1 MSNEQ
6 YYEDQ
11 RMKDLQEEKTTAISE
26 VEKLYGDMIQGNKDQ
41 YQGMIDATK
50 EAAEKQSQLQ
60 QQQTDFALE
69 QIEQQ
74 KKDAEKSYQE
84 EQSAAWTDYKKQTDP
99 HGVAA
104 EQLAQAGLEG
114 SGYAESSR
122 VAMYNAYQN
131 RVATARAGLEQA
143 MVSYNNAITQARLTN
158 DATLAQIAL
167 DALQQRL
174 AYEAQVFQMNNEL
187 LLAQYNQVTGLKEY
201 WGSREQALLAQLQAE
216 NQGRSVTVEQT
227 TQTTDDGFT
236 LDRYGLGLDP
246 TNPLRNSQT
255 AQTQDSK
262 PLTGIPYLMSVGVQN
277 ALATDPRVQAMQKIF
292 TKE

>member
-1 MSNEQ
+1 MSNEK

-11 RMKDLQEEKTTAISE
+11 RMKDLQEEKNTAISE
-26 VEKLYGDMIQGNKDQ
+26 VEQLYGDMIQGNKDH

-60 QQQTDFALE
+60 QQQTDFAVE

-74 KKDAEKSYQE
+74 KKDAEKSYQK

-104 EQLAQAGLEG
+104 EQLAQAGMEG

-187 LLAQYNQVTGLKEY
+187 LLQQYNQVTGLKDY
-201 WGSREQALLAQLQAE
+201 WYSREQALLAQLQAE
-216 NQGRSVTVEQT
+216 NQGTYVPVEEEEEVLFLA
-227 TQTTDDGFT
+227 D
-236 LDRYGLGLDP
+236 YGIEDDP
-246 TNPLRNSQT
+246 TKYLGKDQKTEKSE
-255 AQTQDSK
+255 SSV

-277 ALATDPRVQAMQKIF
+277 ALATDPRVQALQQIFGKKQK
-292 TKE
+292 

>member
-11 RMKDLQEEKTTAISE
+11 RMKDLQEEKNTAISE

-60 QQQTDFALE
+60 QQQTDFAVE

-74 KKDAEKSYQE
+74 KKETEESFRK
-84 EQSAAWTDYKKQTDP
+84 EQSAAWTDFKKQTDP
-99 HGVAA
+99 NGVAE
-104 EQLAQAGLEG
+104 EQLAQAGLTG

-131 RVATARAGLEQA
+131 RVAAARAGLEQA
-143 MVSYNNAITQARLTN
+143 MTSYNNAITQARLTN

-187 LLAQYNQVTGLKEY
+187 LLAQYNQVTNLKDY
-201 WGSREQALLAQLQAE
+201 WGSREQALLEQLQKE
-216 NQGRSVTVEQT
+216 NRGVYTPTPTPQVPQLELGAGVQGELM
-227 TQTTDDGFT
+227 TQWEAK
-236 LDRYGLGLDP
+236 P
-246 TNPLRNSQT
+246 Q
-255 AQTQDSK
+255 QSK
-262 PLTGIPYLMSVGVQN
+262 PPLTGAAYYLGTAVKDIG
-277 ALATDPRVQAMQKIF
+277 ATTKQILQKS
-292 TKE
+292 KK

>member
-1 MSNEQ
+1 MEEK

-11 RMKDLQEEKTTAISE
+11 RMKDLQEEKNTAISE
-26 VEKLYGDMIQGNKDQ
+26 VEKLYGDMIQGNKDH

-60 QQQTDFALE
+60 QQQTDFAVE

-74 KKDAEKSYQE
+74 KKETEESFRK
-84 EQSAAWTDYKKQTDP
+84 EQSAAWTDFKKQTDP

-104 EQLAQAGLEG
+104 EQLAQAGLTG

-131 RVATARAGLEQA
+131 RVAAARAGLEQA
-143 MVSYNNAITQARLTN
+143 MTSYNNAITQARLTN

-187 LLAQYNQVTGLKEY
+187 LLAQYNQVMNLKDY

-216 NQGRSVTVEQT
+216 NQGAPVTPQEKEHA
-227 TQTTDDGFT
+227 GILM
-236 LDRYGLGLDP
+236 LDRYNLGLDP
-246 TNPLRNSQT
+246 TMPLRDSQT
-255 AQTQDSK
+255 NQPQDSK
-262 PLTGIPYLMSVGVQN
+262 PLTGIPYLMSVGVQK
-277 ALATDPRVQAMQKIF
+277 ALEDPRVQALQQIF
-292 TKE
+292 GKNQ